1 MKNAESQAT
10 FSSAEPESISQS
22 QRNTFRLGQCGDF
35 NPKISI
41 SKPRLS
47 AYVLVTGAPEKQW
60 IHVNVWHK
68 PPQYYKVIHLQL
80 K

>member
-1 MKNAESQAT
+1 MTVKNAESQAT

-22 QRNTFRLGQCGDF
+22 QRNTFKLGQCGDL
-35 NPKISI
+35 NPKIPI
-41 SKPRLS
+41 STPRLS
-47 AYVLVTGAPEKQW
+47 AYVRGAPKKQW

-68 PPQYYKVIHLQL
+68 PAQYYKVIHLQL